1 MNIFTQNFEANETA
15 IVPEE
20 NWSKGTRFSGSPALK
35 YHFARNTLISEFYF
49 GIFPFHANRNRFL
62 RNLWSIG
69 NRPWFSFTWSLIF
82 MFFKPKLQIL
92 FGPQFWEDLF
102 RIEVGLPL
110 RHGKTKNWNI
120 DDNNNFYNLS
130 WLWQLVSYMLKRY
143 FQLKFKRKLLRN
155 ICCNIENHCRMF
167 LKIIIIKRETI
178 VILFKKF
185 EYFVFI
191 WSASK
196 AVFYI
201 KQCIWSFVV

>member
-1 MNIFTQNFEANETA
+1 M
-15 IVPEE
+15 VH
-20 NWSKGTRFSGSPALK
+20 WKSPLVFIHVIIDL
-35 YHFARNTLISEFYF
+35 Y
-49 GIFPFHANRNRFL
+49 
-62 RNLWSIG
+62 
-69 NRPWFSFTWSLIF
+69 
-82 MFFKPKLQIL
+82 FFKPKLQIL

-201 KQCIWSFVV
+201 KQCIWSFVVKMLYKRKMHYLPKTK